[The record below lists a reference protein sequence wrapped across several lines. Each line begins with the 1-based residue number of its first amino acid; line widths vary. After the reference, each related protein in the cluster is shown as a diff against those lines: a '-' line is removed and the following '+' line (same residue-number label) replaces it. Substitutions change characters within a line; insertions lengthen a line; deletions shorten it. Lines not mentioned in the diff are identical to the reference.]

1 VYTVYILKRTG
12 RNREMKNMRKNET
25 IQAGNFI
32 IKKIGKDEY
41 RLVEIFGDWIM
52 SGSEKQIKERIAK

>member
-1 VYTVYILKRTG
+1 
-12 RNREMKNMRKNET
+12 MKNMRKNET

-41 RLVEIFGDWIM
+41 RLAEIFGDWIM